1 MFRRG
6 DGEDRHD
13 GRTDGRHARDRG
25 DRVIETR
32 EVRMSEGDA
41 EVTVLGRGARLEGT
55 IVSAGSLRIDGHVKG
70 KVTADGDVLLSPS
83 SQVEA
88 DIHARSVTVA
98 GTFRGNIVA
107 KQKAELAKGGRVE
120 GNVTS
125 KVLVVAEGAMF
136 SGQSVM
142 DAGEASQSGRG
153 LKGLGQPAA
162 RDDVAVE
169 PERNDVAAR

>member
-1 MFRRG
+1 M
-6 DGEDRHD
+6 
-13 GRTDGRHARDRG
+13 
-25 DRVIETR
+25 IETR

-55 IVSAGSLRIDGHVKG
+55 VVSAGSLRIDGQVKG

-107 KQKAELAKGGRVE
+107 KQKAELAKGGRVD

-142 DAGEASQSGRG
+142 EAGETIDTGRG
-153 LKGLGQPAA
+153 LKGLGQSAPHE
-162 RDDVAVE
+162 DGAVD
-169 PERNDVAAR
+169 PRRNDVAAR